1 MVFYYSGLFDA
12 SENDYIFDDYIGVL
26 VYTLIGCFYHAEN
39 KLAKIYINYQHAC
52 SLVPACT
59 AALQLATH
67 AACMARLLRALERE
81 CARVR
86 RHRLATASSRCLT
99 CTSLIPDLVPLSD
112 LVPLPGAGRRSPTP
126 AAAAAAAAAAA
137 QPQP

>member
-1 MVFYYSGLFDA
+1 LVFYWSGLFDA

-26 VYTLIGCFYHAEN
+26 VYSLIGGFYHAET

-81 CARVR
+81 CACVAPRSARPTLAEQQRVP
-86 RHRLATASSRCLT
+86 RCVG
-99 CTSLIPDLVPLSD
+99 PDP
-112 LVPLPGAGRRSPTP
+112 
-126 AAAAAAAAAAA
+126 
-137 QPQP
+137 

>member
-1 MVFYYSGLFDA
+1 MVFYWSGLFDA

-26 VYTLIGCFYHAEN
+26 VYTLIGGFYHAET

-86 RHRLATASSRCLT
+86 RHRRHG
-99 CTSLIPDLVPLSD
+99 V
-112 LVPLPGAGRRSPTP
+112 VPLPDLHVPHT
-126 AAAAAAAAAAA
+126 
-137 QPQP
+137 

>member
-1 MVFYYSGLFDA
+1 MVFYWSGLFDA

-81 CARVR
+81 CACVAPRSARPTLAEQQRVP
-86 RHRLATASSRCLT
+86 RCVG
-99 CTSLIPDLVPLSD
+99 PDP
-112 LVPLPGAGRRSPTP
+112 
-126 AAAAAAAAAAA
+126 
-137 QPQP
+137 

>member
-59 AALQLATH
+59 AALPLATH
-67 AACMARLLRALERE
+67 AACMASLLLAWERNVRA
-81 CARVR
+81 CI
-86 RHRLATASSRCLT
+86 ASRSA
-99 CTSLIPDLVPLSD
+99 D
-112 LVPLPGAGRRSPTP
+112 RRSPSSS
-126 AAAAAAAAAAA
+126 ARS
-137 QPQP
+137 